1 MSDRE
6 SMMDDAM
13 WDNIYEDE
21 AKIAHENWQ
30 EEIIDDFVRDITLSF
45 FANNEDIL
53 SISYT
58 SQDEAKKI
66 LNTSP
71 SSAILFTYT
80 AIETA
85 IKHAI
90 LKPMI
95 YGMTHNENVANLI
108 VNKFLQLSNV
118 DAYTSITFKLVDE
131 LIQLDLSNAKTHQN
145 KLIIKEIENLA
156 KKRNNIIHSG
166 RLYEKDDALE
176 ALKILDDL
184 YHNVIIKM
192 LNHINFTISEKKI
205 IKI

>member
-145 KLIIKEIENLA
+145 KLIIKETENLA